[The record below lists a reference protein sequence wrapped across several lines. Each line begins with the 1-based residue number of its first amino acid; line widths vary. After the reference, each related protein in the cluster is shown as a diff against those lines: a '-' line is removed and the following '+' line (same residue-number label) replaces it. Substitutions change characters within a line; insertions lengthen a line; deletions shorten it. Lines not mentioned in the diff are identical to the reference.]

1 MPRMIKKT
9 IHDWFWLIGLVLFA
23 GGSLVIAL
31 VQPRLPLQEILVLAG
46 LIAGAYYFLQKQV
59 LEELTLFERLFA
71 DFNRRYCVMNEPLQR
86 LMLSDA
92 ALTPED
98 RALLEDYFNLCA
110 EEYLYRTYGIID
122 ERVWR
127 AWCRGMLQ
135 YLADDRVAE
144 FWNQEESRG
153 SYYGLTLTKIE
164 KGAGPVEI
172 SKDTML
178 SEQDS
183 SREAA

>member
-1 MPRMIKKT
+1 L
-9 IHDWFWLIGLVLFA
+9 LIGFTLMTSASVAADATA
-23 GGSLVIAL
+23 GEADRLKL
-31 VQPRLPLQEILVLAG
+31 WYTQPAKS
-46 LIAGAYYFLQKQV
+46 A
-59 LEELTLFERLFA
+59 
-71 DFNRRYCVMNEPLQR
+71 MNEALQR

-92 ALTPED
+92 PLTPED

-144 FWNQEESRG
+144 FWNEEESRG

-172 SKDTML
+172 SKDTTL